1 LTETTGG
8 PEVSTR
14 RVAFEVYGTRAS
26 VGVPTAELVPR
37 VVDQL
42 PLHATR
48 CEPQP
53 GDRRFA
59 LHRAEDGGYE
69 VLEEGVVHARPPA
82 LENALAFL
90 RYRLFD
96 YAVHHARDHLI
107 VSAGVVGC
115 EGRAIVLPG
124 PTRVGKT
131 MLVAALLRAGA
142 VYYADDWAV
151 LDAAGQVHPYPTRL
165 FRLGEGKVSAESL
178 GAVTG
183 ESPIPV
189 GLIALTTFEEGGR
202 WNPQPRTPAQGV
214 MMLVG
219 NAYGMDAPPA
229 AMKIAHAAAKQA
241 LVIEGERGEA
251 DEAAARLLEIAS
263 QAPPGGPP

>member
-1 LTETTGG
+1 LTKTTEGQ
-8 PEVSTR
+8 EVSAHQ
-14 RVAFEVYGTRAS
+14 VAFEVYGTSAR
-26 VGVPTAELVPR
+26 VDVPDAELVPR

-53 GDRRFA
+53 RDRRFA
-59 LHRAEDGGYE
+59 LDRAEDGAYE

-82 LENALAFL
+82 LENALAYL
-90 RYRLFD
+90 RYKLFD
-96 YAVHHARDHLI
+96 YAVHHARDHLV

-142 VYYADDWAV
+142 VYYADDWAI
-151 LDAAGQVHPYPTRL
+151 LDAEGRVHPYPTRL
-165 FRLGEGKVSAESL
+165 FRLGSGKVSAESL
-178 GAVTG
+178 GAATG
-183 ESPIPV
+183 ESSIPV
-189 GLIALTTFEEGGR
+189 GVIALTTFEEGGR

-219 NAYGMDAPPA
+219 NAYGMDDPPA
-229 AMKIAHAAAKQA
+229 AMKIAHAAAEHA

-251 DEAAARLLEIAS
+251 EEAAAALLDIAS
-263 QAPPGGPP
+263 QAPPGGRP

>member
-1 LTETTGG
+1 MTKTTGG
-8 PEVSTR
+8 QEVSTQQ
-14 RVAFEVYGTRAS
+14 VAFEVYGARAR
-26 VGVPTAELVPR
+26 VGVRTAELVPR
-37 VVDQL
+37 VVEQL

-59 LHRAEDGGYE
+59 LDRAEDGHYE
-69 VLEEGVVHARPPA
+69 VLDEDVVQARTPA
-82 LENALAFL
+82 VENALAFL

-142 VYYADDWAV
+142 VYYADDWAI
-151 LDAAGQVHPYPTRL
+151 LDAGGRVHPYPTRL
-165 FRLGEGKVSAESL
+165 FRLGDGKVSAESL
-178 GAVTG
+178 GAVRG

-189 GLIALTTFEEGGR
+189 GLIAQTTFEEGGS
-202 WNPQPRTPAQGV
+202 WNPQPRTPGQGV

-219 NAYGMDAPPA
+219 NAYGMDDPPA
-229 AMKIAHAAAKQA
+229 AMKIANAAAEHA

-251 DEAAARLLEIAS
+251 EEAAAELLGIAA
-263 QAPPGGPP
+263 QAPLGGPP

>member
-1 LTETTGG
+1 M
-8 PEVSTR
+8 
-14 RVAFEVYGTRAS
+14 
-26 VGVPTAELVPR
+26 PR

-59 LHRAEDGGYE
+59 LDRTEDGAYE
-69 VLEEGVVHARPPA
+69 VLDEGVVQARTPA

-96 YAVHHARDHLI
+96 YAVHHARDRLF

-142 VYYADDWAV
+142 VYYADDWAI
-151 LDAAGQVHPYPTRL
+151 LDAGGLVHPYPTRL
-165 FRLGEGKVSAESL
+165 FRLGDGKVTAESL
-178 GAVTG
+178 GAVQG
-183 ESPIPV
+183 ESPIPI
-189 GLIALTTFEEGGR
+189 GLIALTTFEEGGS
-202 WNPQPRTPAQGV
+202 WNPRPRTLGQGV
-214 MMLVG
+214 MMLVETPTG
-219 NAYGMDAPPA
+219 WTTRLPP
-229 AMKIAHAAAKQA
+229 
-241 LVIEGERGEA
+241 
-251 DEAAARLLEIAS
+251 
-263 QAPPGGPP
+263 